1 MATKPTVIKA
11 PATKPRRYS
20 KEEIDAINKGAE
32 GKIDKVNADSNAKLK
47 RKVER
52 AQWDKKYK
60 RGLV

>member
-11 PATKPRRYS
+11 PASKPRKYTQA
-20 KEEIDAINKGAE
+20 EIDAINKGAE

-52 AQWDKKYK
+52 ALYEKKYK